1 MCQPAHLSS
10 PSVLCRKTC
19 SLVAS
24 LPSVSQA
31 LRLCSEV
38 DDDQI
43 FFFPPSSE
51 GQSRENSC
59 RNGTHKSFFI
69 LHTSKQALRGV
80 ERLALHRDSV
90 SLRAE
95 LWISRLL
102 RTCAHLFSTVAGYR
116 IDVSEVAGEE

>member
-1 MCQPAHLSS
+1 M
-10 PSVLCRKTC
+10 
-19 SLVAS
+19 VAS
-24 LPSVSQA
+24 LLSVSQA
-31 LRLCSEV
+31 LRLCGEV

-43 FFFPPSSE
+43 FFSPSSE

-59 RNGTHKSFFI
+59 RNGTHKSFFY
-69 LHTSKQALRGV
+69 LAHEQTEVLRAA

-95 LWISRLL
+95 LWISRRL

-116 IDVSEVAGEE
+116 IDASEVAGEE